1 MHCGIGS
8 KLMTLSLEA
17 ISDADN
23 PKSTRKS
30 LNEILPNVGEVLCG
44 QADDGSPVFSFALAH
59 IIELLNVIVTS
70 PTFRNVVFGSDAIGA
85 EKVSGLV
92 LHPNTVVRRQTVKL
106 FASVVGVGIGET
118 SERHKAAFADTKIG
132 AWLTGDI
139 LRTLVSNICELVS
152 RKLVLNCY
160 IYLQNNNQ
168 ANILLVLW
176 DQLSSDRGLIN

>member
-1 MHCGIGS
+1 LIIKWCCSPKPMHAGIGS

-30 LNEILPNVGEVLCG
+30 LTEILPKLADVLCG

-59 IIELLNVIVTS
+59 IIELVNIVVTS
-70 PTFRNVVFGSDAIGA
+70 PTFRNVIFGSGAVDA
-85 EKVSGLV
+85 ERVSGLV

-106 FASVVGVGIGET
+106 FASIVGVGIDET
-118 SERHKAAFADTKIG
+118 SERHKTVFADTKIG

-152 RKLVLNCY
+152 
-160 IYLQNNNQ
+160 
-168 ANILLVLW
+168 LW
-176 DQLSSDRGLIN
+176 F